1 MKQKLLLVAAIAVAI
16 AVAALSPLLLKMVY
30 ANAPA
35 APAAQAAPANS
46 AVVDITINDAGAL
59 SIGGVD
65 LSTLGVTALDPQVV
79 NTIKGLKNV
88 HLLVEGQEV
97 NVDVQATP
105 VVKME
110 WNPDSREA
118 SANLAVKYGVQLTP
132 EFQDRLEEWISST
145 DVDVT
150 ARYANELSKIA
161 QIALSKPFL
170 VDIGQNGQLTVE
182 TLPLAAQIDPSTLN
196 ALMLGGKQATACWSK
211 GKLTAAVDG
220 AELPTITLNPEG
232 LEVVNQAL
240 GQSMNMSMSSI
251 KDPLL
256 AARFGVDLS
265 LPGGTHAAAA
275 TCTE

>member
-35 APAAQAAPANS
+35 APAAQAAADNQ
-46 AVVDITINDAGAL
+46 ATVDITINDAGGL

-65 LSTLGVTALDPQVV
+65 LSSLGVTALDPQVV
-79 NTIKGLKNV
+79 AAVKGLKNV

-110 WNPDSREA
+110 WNPDSRET

-132 EFQDRLEEWISST
+132 EFQNRLEEWISSS

-182 TLPLAAQIDPSTLN
+182 TLPLAAQIDPAAVQTI
-196 ALMLGGKQATACWSK
+196 MLGGKQATACWSK

-220 AELPTITLNPEG
+220 ADLPTITVNPEG

-240 GQSMNMSMSSI
+240 NLNISNI
-251 KDPLL
+251 KEPLL

-265 LPGGTHAAAA
+265 LPGGSHAADA
-275 TCTE
+275 TCKE

>member
-16 AVAALSPLLLKMVY
+16 AAAALSPLLLKMVY
-30 ANAPA
+30 ANPPA
-35 APAAQAAPANS
+35 APAAQAAADNQ
-46 AVVDITINDAGAL
+46 ATVDITVNDAGGL

-65 LSTLGVTALDPQVV
+65 LSSLGVTPLDPQVV
-79 NTIKGLKNV
+79 NAVKNLKNV
-88 HLLVEGQEV
+88 HLLVQGQDV

-110 WNPDSREA
+110 WDPNSRQA
-118 SANLAVKYGVQLTP
+118 SANLAMKYGVQLTP
-132 EFQDRLEEWISST
+132 ESQKRLEEWISSS

-161 QIALSKPFL
+161 QIALSKPFQ

-182 TLPLAAQIDPSTLN
+182 TMPLAAQLDP
-196 ALMLGGKQATACWSK
+196 AAVQAIMMGGKQAVACWSK
-211 GKLTAAVDG
+211 GKLTTSVDG
-220 AELPTITLNPEG
+220 AQLPTITLNPEG
-232 LEVVNQAL
+232 VQVVNQAL
-240 GQSMNMSMSSI
+240 NLNISSI

-265 LPGGTHAAAA
+265 LPGGSHDAAA
-275 TCTE
+275 TCKE